1 MFKSVFAKYILAFML
16 IILIS
21 FTILTVIVG
30 SIVNG
35 YSTAALEE
43 TVTAAS
49 SAAAVGIGKLDPL
62 STTADLSAFCEIYS
76 DDVSTLLDAIV
87 TSRSEELSLFVV
99 TNDGKIIIANSDITR
114 SPVGKFIP
122 KQLIDELSQNDAVR
136 YVSKIDGITEERSYI
151 SAYPIYI
158 NDNYICGSV
167 YACVQAVSD
176 GQLSTVTTR
185 TIVLASLWVM
195 LAALIAVYFITN
207 RIISPLKDMSRAAK
221 SFAAGDF
228 TVRVPVVGN
237 DEVAELATAFNNM
250 AQSLASLDDMR
261 SNFMSSVSHDM
272 RTPMTTIS
280 GFIDCILSGAIPP
293 ERHEHY
299 LTIIRDEVQ
308 RLSRLVATLLDISRI
323 QAGDRKF
330 VMAPF
335 DICEMARQV
344 LISCEQRIDG
354 RHLEVEFNIDDDNM
368 YVMGDHDAIYQ
379 ILYNIVDNA
388 IKFSFDGG
396 MLRICIKYIEGR
408 RISTS
413 VYNDGEGIPKE
424 DQPYIFE
431 RFYKS
436 DRSRGKDKSGV
447 GLGMFIAKTIIK
459 AHGEDITLRSEPG
472 KNCEFEFTLPRAQ
485 PTDRH
490 SPAADPSGETRGA
503 EKA

>member
-16 IILIS
+16 IILVS
-21 FTILTVIVG
+21 FTLLTVIVG
-30 SIVNG
+30 SIANG
-35 YSTAALEE
+35 YSASTQEI
-43 TVTAAS
+43 TV
-49 SAAAVGIGKLDPL
+49 SAAASAAADGIGNMDKL
-62 STTADLSAFCEIYS
+62 TNIADVTAFCSIYH
-76 DDVSTLLDAIV
+76 DEVCVLLDAIV
-87 TSRSEELSLFVV
+87 KSNNEELSLFIV
-99 TNDGKIIIANSDITR
+99 TNDGRIITANTDVTQALTGR
-114 SPVGKFIP
+114 YLP
-122 KQLIDELSQNDAVR
+122 KQLMDELSNSSTIKEVDG
-136 YVSKIDGITEERSYI
+136 IDGILNGKKYI
-151 SAYPIYI
+151 CSSPIYI

-167 YACVQAVSD
+167 FACVNTMSD
-176 GQLSTVTTR
+176 GQLSVVTTR

-207 RIISPLKDMSRAAK
+207 RIIGPLKEMSHAAK

-228 TVRVPVVGN
+228 AVRVPVVGN
-237 DEVAELATAFNNM
+237 DEVAELAKAFNNM

-293 ERHEHY
+293 DKHKHY
-299 LTIIRDEVQ
+299 LTVIRDEVQ

-354 RHLEVEFNIDDDNM
+354 KHLDVEFNIDDDNM
-368 YVMGDHDAIYQ
+368 YVIGDHDAIYQ

-396 MLRICIKYIEGR
+396 MLRIRVKYIEGR
-408 RISTS
+408 RISTAI
-413 VYNDGEGIPKE
+413 YNDGEGIPKE

-485 PTDRH
+485 LTDKH
-490 SPAADPSGETRGA
+490 ASTTNTGADKRGA
-503 EKA
+503 E

>member
-16 IILIS
+16 IILVS
-21 FTILTVIVG
+21 FTLLTVIVG

-35 YSTAALEE
+35 YSASTREA
-43 TVTAAS
+43 TV
-49 SAAAVGIGKLDPL
+49 SAAASAAADGIGDMDKLTNITDI
-62 STTADLSAFCEIYS
+62 TAFCNIYH
-76 DDVSTLLDAIV
+76 DEVCVLLDVIV
-87 TSRSEELSLFVV
+87 TSNNEEITLFVV
-99 TNDGKIIIANSDITR
+99 TNDGKIITANTDTAR
-114 SPVGKFIP
+114 PLTGRYLP
-122 KQLIDELSQNDAVR
+122 KQLMDELSNTSAIKSVDG
-136 YVSKIDGITEERSYI
+136 IDGILDEKSYI
-151 SAYPIYI
+151 CSSPIYI

-167 YACVQAVSD
+167 FACVNAMAD

-185 TIVLASLWVM
+185 AIVLASLWVM

-207 RIISPLKDMSRAAK
+207 RIIGPLKDMSRAAK

-237 DEVAELATAFNNM
+237 DEVAELAKAFNNM

-293 ERHEHY
+293 EKHEHY

-413 VYNDGEGIPKE
+413 IYNDGEGIPTE

-472 KNCEFEFTLPRAQ
+472 KNCEFEFTLPRTQ

-490 SPAADPSGETRGA
+490 AAMADARANDTHKTE
-503 EKA
+503 